1 MAVFGALNEQTL
13 ELITRLAVPVRKAAG
28 EHFFLE
34 GDAGDD
40 MYVLRS
46 GEVEIYKTW
55 RSEERM
61 LALMKAGDCF
71 GEMALVD
78 LFPRSASARAAKD
91 CEALQIAPT
100 VPQAIYA
107 ADPEQFTLLQMNM
120 SREISRRM
128 RRVDDM
134 LFRAMMGDAPDE
146 TLIDPLT

>member
-1 MAVFGALNEQTL
+1 METRLELLAGMAVFGALNEQTL

-91 CEALQIAPT
+91 CEAS
-100 VPQAIYA
+100 A
-107 ADPEQFTLLQMNM
+107 AC
-120 SREISRRM
+120 SRVSFPSPRSR
-128 RRVDDM
+128 
-134 LFRAMMGDAPDE
+134 ACA
-146 TLIDPLT
+146 T